1 MELWGGE
8 MSESSSAKKHWFSS
22 TLGFLTAVA
31 TILSGIGALAGFS
44 RTYFT
49 GPRVVTFIVEPET
62 VNSGEPVQL
71 SWTVEDADKVT
82 ILPRIGEVSLIGKRT
97 VHLRRNTTYTLSAEK
112 GLQKKVVQ
120 LEVLV
125 QRPIEA
131 AVEAPVPSAMPDSE
145 AIPEERAYAGS
156 GTVTDGLAGDIA
168 PEAKVSIKPL
178 GKGLMQIKI
187 SIAPDLEIQQVIYA
201 KETDSNLILKEKVAG
216 GNLEYRLSYTKDQAI
231 LDTHTDNND
240 DRANRTMHFELSR
253 Q

>member
-1 MELWGGE
+1 

-31 TILSGIGALAGFS
+31 TILSGIGALVGFS
-44 RTYFT
+44 RTFFT
-49 GPRVVTFIVEPET
+49 GPRVVTFIVEPEI
-62 VNSGEPVQL
+62 VNSGEPVEL

-97 VHLRRNTTYTLSAEK
+97 VRLRSNTTYTLSAEK

-120 LEVLV
+120 LEVFV
-125 QRPIEA
+125 QHPTETS
-131 AVEAPVPSAMPDSE
+131 VETPVPPTVPVSSE

-156 GTVTDGLAGDIA
+156 GSVTEGLSGDTA
-168 PEAKVSIKPL
+168 PEAKVSLKPL

-187 SIAPDLEIQQVIYA
+187 SVTPDLETLQVVYA

-231 LDTHTDNND
+231 LDTRTDNSD